1 MYIHYD
7 GDWRLPSIVILDT
20 GSIERWLED
29 STELDLTAC
38 VWIVPGTV
46 DPNN

>member
-7 GDWRLPSIVILDT
+7 GSCYPNVFNMDQL
-20 GSIERWLED
+20 SIERWLED

-38 VWIVPGTV
+38 VWMVPGTV
-46 DPNN
+46 DPND